1 MRALAIFLITLLA
14 ACSMPQYISK
24 GTHDG
29 VEIAY
34 RWNHPV
40 GKPSEL
46 WLRLKN
52 TTQEDKHLDLGI
64 DLYYQGRTVEM
75 FEADTCL
82 RAGQTM
88 SGKLNG
94 IYFVPERV
102 TTAQIKDGSAEVE
115 VTRTV
120 VAKAVCP

>member
-1 MRALAIFLITLLA
+1 MKSSFLIAMLLA
-14 ACSMPQYISK
+14 SCAMPKYLSK
-24 GTHDG
+24 GTNEG

-52 TTQEDKHLDLGI
+52 TTEQDKHLDLGI
-64 DLYYQGRTVEM
+64 DLYYQGRTMEM
-75 FEADTCL
+75 FQADTCL
-82 RAGQTM
+82 RAGQVM

-94 IYFVPERV
+94 IYFIPERV
-102 TTAQIKDGSAEVE
+102 STAQIKDGSAEVE
-115 VTRTV
+115 ITRTMIEPGS
-120 VAKAVCP
+120 CP